1 MIVKILFLLLCIV
14 PEVKA
19 EVVGKTIKLCEK
31 NVATV
36 YVSTRGTALEFPMQP
51 EKVVLGTKN
60 SFSIEY
66 IKNDLTVSP
75 ATLSSRS
82 NLFVYLQGR
91 RFVLDLV
98 TSSSGVGLY
107 FIKDCDTDRVKPE
120 AKNGRRK

>member
-1 MIVKILFLLLCIV
+1 M
-14 PEVKA
+14 E
-19 EVVGKTIKLCEK
+19 
-31 NVATV
+31 
-36 YVSTRGTALEFPMQP
+36 P

-66 IKNDLTVSP
+66 IKSDLTISP
-75 ATLSSRS
+75 NTINSRS

-91 RFVLDLV
+91 RFVFDLI